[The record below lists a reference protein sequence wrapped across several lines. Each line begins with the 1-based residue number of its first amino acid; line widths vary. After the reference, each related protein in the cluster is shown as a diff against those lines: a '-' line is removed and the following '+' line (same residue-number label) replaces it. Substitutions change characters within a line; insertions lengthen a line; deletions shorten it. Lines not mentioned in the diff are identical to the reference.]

1 MTSSE
6 ESGGRHARGLLEVL
20 EDYYDAVPRS
30 VARAEDFGPL
40 TLFVREGEG
49 WPYYARPA
57 RSWHG
62 PVTAADVRRVR
73 ERQRELGVPESF
85 EWVAETTPALRAAV
99 EEAGLTVREHPLM
112 ALTPDAGPTGGGAA
126 GRHAAGEGAAGEGA
140 AGVAAAGRSSAGRSA
155 AGRDAREGAAAEG
168 IDGLSVRIVG
178 PGDPALPGAVAV
190 PPVAFSEPGPAV
202 GTAGPAELAATVR
215 RMSADGS
222 VDRLAARIRAGLT
235 VLAAAVQDGTVLC
248 AGQHQPVGDVTEL
261 VGIGTLPTA
270 RRRGLGLAVTTALV
284 AEARGRGV
292 RTVFLSAGDEVTGR
306 MYERVGFR
314 RVGTALIAEG

>member
-1 MTSSE
+1 M
-6 ESGGRHARGLLEVL
+6 L

-30 VARAEDFGPL
+30 AARAEDFGPL
-40 TLFVREGEG
+40 TLFVRESEG

-112 ALTPDAGPTGGGAA
+112 ALAPDARPTGGDAAGGGAA
-126 GRHAAGEGAAGEGA
+126 GESAVGGSAVGGA
-140 AGVAAAGRSSAGRSA
+140 A
-155 AGRDAREGAAAEG
+155 AGRDAAGKDAAGEAVGGRDASGRGAAGEAAAG
-168 IDGLSVRIVG
+168 RAAAGRGAAGDIDGLSVRIVG

-202 GTAGPAELAATVR
+202 GTAGPAELAAVVR

-270 RRRGLGLAVTTALV
+270 RRRGLGLAVTAALV
-284 AEARGRGV
+284 AEARGRG
-292 RTVFLSAGDEVTGR
+292 
-306 MYERVGFR
+306 
-314 RVGTALIAEG
+314 